1 MGMFDF
7 VGDAIGGVG
16 DWVGDTFLGGNAAKA
31 ARDAA
36 GVQSEYQNRALDYQ
50 MEQDA
55 LPTQFRESAMRRL
68 AGMAGM
74 EGGEGDMQGM
84 VDRARNNPLYDA
96 IMSTQEAGNRSRAD
110 MASVTGM
117 RGGNLSGEL
126 SDYAM
131 QLENKALMDS
141 INQEQNI
148 LSGFSGTPSNANNI
162 ANTMSN
168 IGTTQA
174 AGITGAAQARE
185 QGLNNMI
192 GLGSNIIMGI

>member
-7 VGDAIGGVG
+7 VGDVG
-16 DWVGDTFLGGNAAKA
+16 DWVGDTFLGGNAANA

-55 LPTQFRESAMRRL
+55 LPTQFRESAMKRL
-68 AGMAGM
+68 AGMVGM
-74 EGGEGDMQGM
+74 DGGEGDMQGM
-84 VDRARNNPLYDA
+84 VDRARGNPLYQA
-96 IMSTQEAGNRSRAD
+96 IMDTQQAGDRSLAKH
-110 MASVTGM
+110 ASVTGM
-117 RGGNLSGEL
+117 RGGNLSGEM

-131 QLENKALMDS
+131 QLDNKALMDS

-192 GLGSNIIMGI
+192 GLGSKIMLGI